1 MNDISN
7 YLSLDELC
15 SELSIST
22 ATGKNWIKQGR
33 LIPEYDEHGAPVF
46 TPSYVRS
53 VKSALA
59 SGENGSLR
67 KRRNKRYKT
76 GNALYSSYISKD
88 SVNYLAVSRILDI
101 IAELGIGA
109 DSELI
114 SYLAVDCFLQLFAD
128 KYGLTSSGNV
138 CLLCKYLQHGS
149 IYTSVSRYRGLI
161 DDLIDDSEAAMEFCQ
176 SHPSLFESGYTY
188 ESGEDVLGL
197 IYISCRELSG
207 RKSTGAYYTPSN
219 VVQHLIGAV
228 GIHGGT
234 ILDPCCGTGNFLLQL
249 PADTPFANVYGNDK
263 DVISVQLA
271 RLNMA
276 LRYDAADEADIC
288 AHITIGDFLQ
298 SSQTGYST
306 ENSAEVPAHFNYIIG
321 NPPWGYAFDKS
332 EKAAMQKSFRTAQGR
347 SVESYDVFVECSLN
361 HLQTGGELAFVLPE
375 AILNVR
381 AHRAVRELIA
391 DSCYIKRLCYIG
403 EIFDGVQCPAIILDM
418 KLTGSPLETAGMVV
432 ECPACPTSPE
442 GFTVQTHRRVDTG
455 CFNFQTTDDEY
466 LLLEKLHR
474 HADVRYLKDNADF
487 ALGIVT
493 GNNARYLSSE
503 KTKQNEVI
511 LRGSDIDKYHIGSGK
526 SYIEFTPELFQQ
538 SASEDIYR
546 APEKLLYRFV
556 SSQLIFA
563 YDDRQTLSLNSCNI
577 LIPRIDGLHI
587 KYILAVLNSRPAQ
600 FVYKKEFNSVKV
612 LRSHIERIPIPYADA
627 EMQKKVISLVD
638 TIHAGNSIDTC
649 NQIDDIICNL
659 FGLTPP
665 ERSTIENS

>member
-59 SGENGSLR
+59 SGENGLLR

-101 IAELGIGA
+101 IAELGISA

-128 KYGLTSSGNV
+128 KYGLASSGNV
-138 CLLCKYLQHGS
+138 CLLCEYLQHGS

-176 SHPSLFESGYTY
+176 SHPSLFESSYAY

-207 RKSTGAYYTPSN
+207 RKSMGAYYTPSN
-219 VVQHLIGAV
+219 IVEHLIGAV

-234 ILDPCCGTGNFLLQL
+234 ILDPCCGTGNFLLQF

-263 DVISVQLA
+263 DVLSVQLA

-298 SSQTGYST
+298 SSQTGYSP
-306 ENSAEVPAHFNYIIG
+306 ENGAEVPAHFNYIIG
-321 NPPWGYAFDKS
+321 NPPWGYAFDKTD
-332 EKAAMQKSFRTAQGR
+332 KALLKKNFRTAQGR
-347 SVESYDVFVECSLN
+347 SVESYDVFVECSLD
-361 HLQTGGELAFVLPE
+361 HLYAGGELAFVLPE
-375 AILNVR
+375 AILNVH
-381 AHRAVRELIA
+381 AHRAVRQLIA

-403 EIFDGVQCPAIILDM
+403 DIFDGVQCPAIILDM
-418 KLTGSPLETAGMVV
+418 RLTGHPLETSGMVV
-432 ECPACPTSPE
+432 ECPDRQTMPE
-442 GFTVQTHRRVDTG
+442 GFTIRTNRSVDSG
-455 CFNFQTTDDEY
+455 CFCFQTTDEEY
-466 LLLEKLHR
+466 LLLEKLHH
-474 HADVRYLKDNADF
+474 HADVRYLKGNADF
-487 ALGIVT
+487 AMGIVT

-503 KTKQNEVI
+503 KTEKNEVI
-511 LRGSDIDKYHIGSGK
+511 LCGSDISKYHIGNGRN
-526 SYIEFTPELFQQ
+526 YIEFTPELFQQ
-538 SASEDIYR
+538 SAPKDMYR

-556 SSQLIFA
+556 SDQLVFA
-563 YDDRQTLSLNSCNI
+563 YDNQRTLSLNSCNI

-587 KYILAVLNSRPAQ
+587 KYVLAVLNSRPSQ
-600 FVYKKEFNSVKV
+600 FVYKKEFNSLKV

-627 EMQKKVISLVD
+627 QTQKNVISLVD
-638 TIHAGNSIDTC
+638 AAHTC
-649 NQIDDIICNL
+649 CGMDYINRIDDIICSL
-659 FGLTPP
+659 FGLTPD
-665 ERSTIENS
+665 ERNMLI